1 MSREHFANRILL
13 IVLVLFVGATVC
25 RIFYP
30 MNFYV
35 QWLCFTAEASLVG
48 GLADWFA
55 VTALFKKPLGF
66 PWHTA
71 IIPNNRENLIQAI
84 VSMVEN
90 DLLSMESI
98 SEKISQL
105 SIADKLVELVDQ
117 YNLVERGAKSLLRYI
132 VQTLNKMDMTELSGK
147 AEAFAKENLTRL
159 ALTPGLEKLTYWA
172 LEQEHDNN
180 AFTAML
186 NHASASVKGPA
197 FGVMIQRNLQD
208 EIDNRLKSTS
218 KLSGFFLR
226 TIFGT
231 AQERD
236 IINVKDASV
245 ALQQAFAA
253 TLEDLRKDDH
263 PLRRKIVHT
272 LLNFAGSLESD
283 PLMRDTVEGW
293 KNRIVDNLALKG
305 ELEAAINTQCRALD
319 DEEDVSVAT
328 WMNVQAHAFW
338 ETFKNNETDRMAAE
352 RLIKSI
358 VLQLLL
364 AEKDFIGNLVRA
376 VLESFTNEALS
387 DFINE
392 KVGDDL
398 QWIRV
403 NGSVVGGLVGA
414 LLFLGITFVPPL
426 LSML

>member
-1 MSREHFANRILL
+1 
-13 IVLVLFVGATVC
+13 
-25 RIFYP
+25 
-30 MNFYV
+30 
-35 QWLCFTAEASLVG
+35 
-48 GLADWFA
+48 
-55 VTALFKKPLGF
+55 
-66 PWHTA
+66 
-71 IIPNNRENLIQAI
+71 
-84 VSMVEN
+84 
-90 DLLSMESI
+90 
-98 SEKISQL
+98 
-105 SIADKLVELVDQ
+105 
-117 YNLVERGAKSLLRYI
+117 
-132 VQTLNKMDMTELSGK
+132 
-147 AEAFAKENLTRL
+147 
-159 ALTPGLEKLTYWA
+159 
-172 LEQEHDNN
+172 
-180 AFTAML
+180 
-186 NHASASVKGPA
+186 
-197 FGVMIQRNLQD
+197 MIQRNLQD

>member
-1 MSREHFANRILL
+1 
-13 IVLVLFVGATVC
+13 
-25 RIFYP
+25 
-30 MNFYV
+30 
-35 QWLCFTAEASLVG
+35 
-48 GLADWFA
+48 
-55 VTALFKKPLGF
+55 
-66 PWHTA
+66 
-71 IIPNNRENLIQAI
+71 
-84 VSMVEN
+84 MVEN

-132 VQTLNKMDMTELSGK
+132 VQMLNKMDMTELSGK

-159 ALTPGLEKLTYWA
+159 ASTPGLEKLTYWA

-236 IINVKDASV
+236 ILNVKDASV

-328 WMNVQAHAFW
+328 WMNAQAHAFW
-338 ETFKNNETDRMAAE
+338 DTFKNNETDRMVAE

-364 AEKDFIGNLVRA
+364 AEKDFIGNLVRDA
-376 VLESFTNEALS
+376 LESFTNEALS

-403 NGSVVGGLVGA
+403 NGSVVGGLAGA